1 MEIVLK
7 RIKSIDILEV
17 LFIVIAITLMTTLT
31 IDTPVLFPKTH
42 FSSIDELILS
52 LYHIKNQ
59 TYDAWD
65 EVSEED
71 INTYNQAMK
80 DFDEGKNI
88 VSFEELKKKYHV

>member
-1 MEIVLK
+1 
-7 RIKSIDILEV
+7 
-17 LFIVIAITLMTTLT
+17 MTTLT
-31 IDTPVLFPKTH
+31 IDTPVSFPKTH

-71 INTYNQAMK
+71 IQSYNKAK
-80 DFDEGKNI
+80 KELEGWMA
-88 VSFEELKKKYHV
+88 VDADKYFKSLHS